1 MIQPGN
7 LVVEEEEEYSIT
19 ILFNFSQVEYKALKI
34 IKILFRYMVT
44 MAKLAKLLLSFF
56 NDIQNKLIIII

>member
-19 ILFNFSQVEYKALKI
+19 ILFNFSQVDKALI
-34 IKILFRYMVT
+34 IKIFYLDIWVT
-44 MAKLAKLLLSFF
+44 IA
-56 NDIQNKLIIII
+56 

>member
-19 ILFNFSQVEYKALKI
+19 ILFNFSQVEYKALIMNIFIQILGYNSEISQITVI
-34 IKILFRYMVT
+34 IF
-44 MAKLAKLLLSFF
+44 
-56 NDIQNKLIIII
+56 

>member
-1 MIQPGN
+1 MIQPEN

-34 IKILFRYMVT
+34 IKILFRYMGYNSVISQIT
-44 MAKLAKLLLSFF
+44 V
-56 NDIQNKLIIII
+56 IIF

>member
-19 ILFNFSQVEYKALKI
+19 ILFNFSQVEYKALIMKI
-34 IKILFRYMVT
+34 FIRYMVT

>member
-7 LVVEEEEEYSIT
+7 LVVEEEEEYNIT
-19 ILFNFSQVEYKALKI
+19 ILFNFSQVEYKALI
-34 IKILFRYMVT
+34 INFYLNICYIGEISQIT
-44 MAKLAKLLLSFF
+44 ISFF

>member
-19 ILFNFSQVEYKALKI
+19 ILFNFSQVEYKALI
-34 IKILFRYMVT
+34 IKILSRYIGYNSEISQITV
-44 MAKLAKLLLSFF
+44 
-56 NDIQNKLIIII
+56 IIF

>member
-19 ILFNFSQVEYKALKI
+19 ILFNFSQVELSLNYKNFLS
-34 IKILFRYMVT
+34 RYMGYNSVINQI
-44 MAKLAKLLLSFF
+44 LLSFF
-56 NDIQNKLIIII
+56 

>member
-19 ILFNFSQVEYKALKI
+19 ILFNFSQVEYKALI
-34 IKILFRYMVT
+34 IKFLSRYGYNGEISQIT
-44 MAKLAKLLLSFF
+44 
-56 NDIQNKLIIII
+56 IIIF